1 MSQVGGVQ
9 TPLQPGLETRQAG
22 EAGKAAASGKVN
34 GEIFVAQTN
43 TSSQVAD
50 IAEEMSML
58 THQFKNKT
66 FDKRKAKSGSELS
79 ERLLKQ
85 VEKIQTLQ
93 DVQALKDLL
102 NQFGSQ
108 ANLSDGEIK
117 KKLKDFTDDVLEQFV
132 ALDLAAG
139 YFEELGDT
147 KKAEK
152 LRGIRDELKREN
164 ETLIK
169 AGLNVSGVAAQYVA
183 ETGDGSVREVRED
196 YARGV
201 DSYFDHVSDH
211 KTLDQAYQDLIKQN
225 PKASENFEKAVKLQ
239 LRLLAT
245 DLGSLDPSS
254 PPERL
259 QAIIQDLSKLKTLVG
274 VHDGCLETE
283 QQIARMF
290 PDVALEERALMSQ
303 LLKLVEQQWVTEAD
317 FERLPD
323 QINVSELEAQI
334 FTLTK
339 VVAIIRMIPE
349 EVFTNEETRQ
359 NMVAAATEGL
369 DGFIEREA
377 EDEVENAS
385 AAVDQAYG
393 IIGEVTASLNLPEVT
408 GAQNAD
414 LIPGILQGKQAEPP
428 PSASPKIIVAD
439 TIVRKFSGQLPGEQ
453 YADPMD
459 VFKDVQALAGRP
471 QELEKLLGYLPEL
484 REAGPEAEQFADM
497 AENYIGDL
505 LASTKP
511 GDEPGSDLRQEVKV
525 QNN

>member
-9 TPLQPGLETRQAG
+9 TSQQPGLETRQAG
-22 EAGKAAASGKVN
+22 EAGKQAASGKVN
-34 GEIFVAQTN
+34 GETFVAQTN
-43 TSSQVAD
+43 TASQVAD

-58 THQFKNKT
+58 SHQFKDKT

-93 DVQALKDLL
+93 NVQALKDLL
-102 NQFGSQ
+102 NQFGTQ

-117 KKLKDFTDDVLEQFV
+117 KKLKDFSDDVLEQFV
-132 ALDLAAG
+132 ALDLAAE

-152 LRGIRDELKREN
+152 LRGIRDELKKNN

-169 AGLNVSGVAAQYVA
+169 AGLNVSGAAAEFVA
-183 ETGDGSVREVRED
+183 ETGEGSVRELREE
-196 YARGV
+196 YARGL

-211 KTLDQAYQDLIKQN
+211 KTLEQAYQNLLKNN
-225 PKASENFEKAVKLQ
+225 PQASENFEKAVKLQ

-290 PDVALEERALMSQ
+290 PDVALAERVLMSQ
-303 LLKLVEQQWVTEAD
+303 LLQLVEQQWVTEAD
-317 FERLPD
+317 FERLPG
-323 QINVSELEAQI
+323 QINVTELEAQI
-334 FTLTK
+334 FALTK

-349 EVFTNEETRQ
+349 EVFANDETRQ
-359 NMVAAATEGL
+359 NMVAAASEGL

-377 EDEVENAS
+377 EAEVENAS
-385 AAVDQAYG
+385 AATDQAYG
-393 IIGEVTASLNLPEVT
+393 IIGEVTAPLNLPEVT
-408 GAQNAD
+408 GSGITD
-414 LIPGILQGKQAEPP
+414 LMPGILQEKPADPP

-453 YADPMD
+453 YAGPMD

-484 REAGPEAEQFADM
+484 REAGPEAEQLADM
-497 AENYIGDL
+497 AEKYIGDL

-511 GDEPGSDLRQEVKV
+511 GSGLVGDLRQEIKV